1 MATLM
6 PERRATLALAVSSV
20 AWGLSWLPLKALAAQ
35 GIEGLWLTLIAATAA
50 TLPLTPLV
58 ARQRGFWRGS
68 HRALAGIAL
77 LGGYAQLSFVLALIA
92 GDVVRVMV
100 LFYLLPVWAAV
111 GGWLWLGEPVTPPRR
126 VAVVLAVVGAFLA
139 LGGPAMT
146 DAPLAAA
153 DALALT
159 CGIAFA
165 ANNLVFRALPAVPLA
180 SKVVPMLLGAAGLAG
195 AGLLVGLQP
204 PPGADTG
211 GSGVGLAALYGVG
224 WLLLATWGSQ
234 WGITHLPAARGAV
247 LLTLELVTAV
257 ASATL
262 LGAETWSLTKA
273 VGVTL
278 ILTAALLEARG

>member
-1 MATLM
+1 MATLTTG
-6 PERRATLALAVSSV
+6 RQATLALAISSV

-35 GIEGLWLTLIAATAA
+35 GVEGLWLTLIAAGAA
-50 TLPLTPLV
+50 TALLVPLAL
-58 ARQRGFWRGS
+58 RHRHSWQGS
-68 HRALAGIAL
+68 TRALLAIAL
-77 LGGYAQLSFVLALIA
+77 LGGYAHLSFVLALID

-111 GGWLWLGEPVTPPRR
+111 GGWLWLGEPVGPLRR
-126 VAVVLAVVGAFLA
+126 LAVTLAVVGAFFA
-139 LGGPAMT
+139 LGGPAIA

-153 DALALT
+153 DLLALS

-165 ANNLVFRALPAVPLA
+165 ANNLVFRALPEVPLVT
-180 SKVVPMLLGAAGLAG
+180 KVAPMLLGAAGLAG
-195 AGLLVGLQP
+195 IGLLAGLEGMP
-204 PPGADTG
+204 PADAG
-211 GSGVGLAALYGVG
+211 GIGLAALYGVG
-224 WLLLATWGSQ
+224 WLLLATAGSQ

-262 LGAETWSLTKA
+262 LGAESWSLMKA
-273 VGVTL
+273 IGVTL